1 MVSDVGDD
9 VLLVVVGTWK
19 MGPPLSVELL
29 PIFVVVDEE
38 GVSGTMV
45 PPMGDSVVV
54 WAAVAL
60 ADIIDGCIVVV
71 ENVVA
76 VFVLACV
83 FDEAEDEVSHML
95 SFVGAEIEGQWNG
108 LT

>member
-9 VLLVVVGTWK
+9 VLPVVVGTWK
-19 MGPPLSVELL
+19 MGPPLSVRLL

-45 PPMGDSVVV
+45 PPMGEFVVDWV
-54 WAAVAL
+54 AVFL
-60 ADIIDGCIVVV
+60 AEIIDGWIVVV
-71 ENVVA
+71 EDVVA

-83 FDEAEDEVSHML
+83 FEEAEEEVSHML
-95 SFVGAEIEGQWNG
+95 SFVCVEIEGQWSG